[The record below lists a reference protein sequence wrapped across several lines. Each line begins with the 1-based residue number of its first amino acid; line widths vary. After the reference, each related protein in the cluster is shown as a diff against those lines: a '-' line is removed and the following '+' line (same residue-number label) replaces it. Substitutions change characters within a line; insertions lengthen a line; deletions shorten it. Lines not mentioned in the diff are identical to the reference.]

1 MHIEDGQLRAILD
14 GEKPGEAQAGHLAGC
29 LACQQRLAALRTR
42 ATRMDERLAFLSPQ
56 AGEELPAGAPSGR
69 YALTR
74 FKSKLSNDKETNMF
88 NRLFTTRTRILWA
101 GVAAALILALVFS
114 FPPVGAWAGQFLG
127 LFRVQQV
134 AVVPVDYSGMQSLA
148 GNSALGQQ
156 IGQLLSN
163 SRTMTKKPGNPKT
176 AADAAQASQLSGFT
190 VRLPA
195 SESSAPQLLVQGG
208 SAFQFVVNRAQAQ
221 ALLNE
226 AGRSDLVLPA
236 SLDGAKI
243 SVKIPSGVTA
253 SYGDCPQPSSDEG
266 MSLKGSTG
274 RRYANCIV
282 LAEIPSPTV
291 DTPPDVD
298 FKQLA
303 EIGLQFTGMSAE
315 QASQF
320 SQTVDWTSSLVIPI
334 PKNAATYQ
342 QVSVDGV
349 TGTLIQRPVD
359 DAPQY
364 ALIWVK
370 NGTIYAI
377 SSLGSDSARAI
388 DMANSLK

>member
-1 MHIEDGQLRAILD
+1 MHIEDGQLRAIVD
-14 GEKPGEAQAGHLAGC
+14 GEKPGETQAEHLAGC
-29 LACQQRLAALRTR
+29 PECQARLAGLRSR
-42 ATRMDERLAFLSPQ
+42 ARRVDERLAFLSPTQ
-56 AGEELPAGAPSGR
+56 ELPAGSPSGR

-74 FKSKLSNDKETNMF
+74 FKSKLSNDKETQSMF
-88 NRLFTTRTRILWA
+88 QRLFNTRSRYLWA
-101 GVAAALILALVFS
+101 GIAAALVLALVFS

-134 AVVPVDYSGMQSLA
+134 AVIPVDYSGMQSLA
-148 GNSALGQQ
+148 GDSALGQQ
-156 IGQLLSN
+156 ISQLLS
-163 SRTMTKKPGNPKT
+163 SSMTMTQKPGSPQA
-176 AADAAQASQLSGFT
+176 AADAAQASQMAGFT
-190 VRLPA
+190 VRLPGQPA
-195 SESSAPQLLVQGG
+195 SAPKLMVQG
-208 SAFQFVVNRAQAQ
+208 SAAFQLVVDRAKAQ

-226 AGRSDLVLPA
+226 AGRSDLKLPA

-253 SYGDCPQPSSDEG
+253 SYGDCPAPSEADG
-266 MSLKGSTG
+266 MGLNGSKG
-274 RRYANCIV
+274 RRYANCTV

-320 SQTVDWTSSLVIPI
+320 SQSVDWTSSLVIPI
-334 PKNAATYQ
+334 PKNASTYQ

-364 ALIWVK
+364 VLIWVK
-370 NGTIYAI
+370 SGTIYAI
-377 SSLGSDSARAI
+377 SSLGSDSAKAI